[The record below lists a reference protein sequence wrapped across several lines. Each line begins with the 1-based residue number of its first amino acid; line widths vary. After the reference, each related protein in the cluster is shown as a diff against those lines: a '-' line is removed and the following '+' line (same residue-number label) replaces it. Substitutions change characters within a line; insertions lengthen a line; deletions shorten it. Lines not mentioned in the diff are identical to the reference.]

1 MKGFNILVY
10 ITSSNACDF
19 FQILFWVLEGYLEL
33 MKYKLDKILK
43 MEIFAL
49 FVIIIILKFKQF
61 KENIFNNFRRH

>member
-43 MEIFAL
+43 MEIL
-49 FVIIIILKFKQF
+49 HYLLS
-61 KENIFNNFRRH
+61 